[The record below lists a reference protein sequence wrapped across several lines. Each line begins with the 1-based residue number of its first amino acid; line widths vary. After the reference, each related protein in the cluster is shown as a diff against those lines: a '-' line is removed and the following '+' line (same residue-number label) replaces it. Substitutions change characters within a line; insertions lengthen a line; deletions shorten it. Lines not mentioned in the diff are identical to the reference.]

1 MSDRYSFQTQ
11 FDPPIHMGSVI
22 QYYPER
28 KSGRIMTNAEEL
40 QLVNIS
46 VSLQVGDMVT
56 YYKNPSIGSFEKYY
70 AKFISK
76 GYISM
81 DGFVITDQIGS
92 HVHGDLKNRLQMIS
106 KRVTCADREYFSE
119 VIKFPTNIGKN
130 NCVPVTWK
138 DEVLYAKRIGRK
150 KYSKFV
156 LNRTPTPTDSITIY
170 LQRKQGIYQIK
181 SCFYGDINSVGGG
194 EDIDFAADT
203 NLFWENHAIV
213 YGSESID
220 QSTITYICPW
230 SGEDERNR
238 FSAILR

>member
-11 FDPPIHMGSVI
+11 FDPPIHKGSVI

-28 KSGRIMTNAEEL
+28 KSGRIMTNTEEL

-46 VSLQVGDMVT
+46 GSLQVGDMVT

-76 GYISM
+76 GYKSM

-92 HVHGDLKNRLQMIS
+92 HVHGDLKNRLQMVA
-106 KRVTCADREYFSE
+106 KRITCADREYFSE

-138 DEVLYAKRIGRK
+138 DEVMYAKRIGRK

-156 LNRTPTPTDSITIY
+156 LNSAPTPTDSITIY
-170 LQRKQGIYQIK
+170 LQRKQGIYLIK
-181 SCFYGDINSVGGG
+181 SCYYGDSLQFDVSEGH
-194 EDIDFAADT
+194 EFEVDT
-203 NLFWENHAIV
+203 YAFWENHAIV
-213 YGSESID
+213 YGSEPID